1 MITNYEGDKEPEFT
15 STAAPAAA
23 PPRSSVAA
31 AAQVE
36 VPAEARRPGCGARMW
51 PGRDLHSLRAETAH
65 AKLCSLNNTLIW
77 PSWSARGVAP
87 HQPQCL
93 CSTHTR
99 CEARRLA
106 RSEGTWLSGLR
117 PRPAQDVRGQ
127 SSCSMNTSYSTSL
140 GYLTLLQAKH
150 HTPNETSMFRVQSS
164 EFISSFGVFAVAEE
178 RKGRDGGGGGGDRSG
193 GQDAARRSGRGAA
206 ALACQRSHSLDGNV
220 LV

>member
-1 MITNYEGDKEPEFT
+1 MPVLDAYPVR
-15 STAAPAAA
+15 STAAGALLWGVEYMCDMAPA
-23 PPRSSVAA
+23 
-31 AAQVE
+31 
-36 VPAEARRPGCGARMW
+36 
-51 PGRDLHSLRAETAH
+51 
-65 AKLCSLNNTLIW
+65 
-77 PSWSARGVAP
+77 
-87 HQPQCL
+87 
-93 CSTHTR
+93 
-99 CEARRLA
+99 
-106 RSEGTWLSGLR
+106 LR

-164 EFISSFGVFAVAEE
+164 EFISSFGVFAVPEE

-206 ALACQRSHSLDGNV
+206 ALACQRSHSLHGNV